1 MGIDLWTTYCA
12 VAVADRSGSPS
23 IVRNREGENITPSV
37 VMFQGDTVV
46 VGSQAKRS
54 AGHGSRLRGAVCQA
68 LHGGGRPHLPLGVRH
83 AVPACG
89 DRRSAARTP

>member
-1 MGIDLWTTYCA
+1 MARVVGIDLGTTYCA
-12 VAVADRSGSPS
+12 VAVADRAGTPS

-54 AGHGSRLRGAVCQA
+54 AATAPDHVVQFAKRYMGAGRRE
-68 LHGGGRPHLPLGVRH
+68 HGGGHARKRGRRAVSVR
-83 AVPACG
+83 G
-89 DRRSAARTP
+89 